1 MKELEYKSIIKDDE
15 RGYRILFESGDRAYI
30 SKSDIM
36 DLIIDN
42 IKWFKCP
49 NCGECFIKRYRQRSL
64 HCSRCTLL
72 THKKISELSE
82 VEQKKRRKY
91 NAERAKK
98 YRAKLKYQKKLMKC
112 IYSQYQKNN

>member
-49 NCGECFIKRYRQRSL
+49 NCGECFVKRYRQRSL

-98 YRAKLKYQKKLMKC
+98 YRAKLKSKQENVYYLW
-112 IYSQYQKNN
+112 

>member
-49 NCGECFIKRYRQRSL
+49 
-64 HCSRCTLL
+64 
-72 THKKISELSE
+72 
-82 VEQKKRRKY
+82 
-91 NAERAKK
+91 
-98 YRAKLKYQKKLMKC
+98 
-112 IYSQYQKNN
+112 